1 MAIDSFRLAAESDK
15 PSFLFGTVTKNTS
28 RVEPEPRQRVGASS
42 RESFGVN
49 ATFKTALAMSIVIV
63 GAIVIY
69 ETFHQDSWWYGS
81 GVAMA
86 WGATVSWVRNLI

>member
-1 MAIDSFRLAAESDK
+1 M
-15 PSFLFGTVTKNTS
+15 
-28 RVEPEPRQRVGASS
+28 EPEPRQRVGASS

-69 ETFHQDSWWYGS
+69 ETVHQDSWWYGS

>member
-1 MAIDSFRLAAESDK
+1 
-15 PSFLFGTVTKNTS
+15 
-28 RVEPEPRQRVGASS
+28 
-42 RESFGVN
+42 
-49 ATFKTALAMSIVIV
+49 MSIVIV

-81 GVAMA
+81 GFAMA

>member
-1 MAIDSFRLAAESDK
+1 
-15 PSFLFGTVTKNTS
+15 
-28 RVEPEPRQRVGASS
+28 VEPKPRQRVGASS
-42 RESFGVN
+42 REQFGVN
-49 ATFKTALAMSIVIV
+49 ATVKTALAMSIVIV

-81 GVAMA
+81 SLAMA

>member
-1 MAIDSFRLAAESDK
+1 M
-15 PSFLFGTVTKNTS
+15 TKNTS
-28 RVEPEPRQRVGASS
+28 RMEPEPRRRVGASS
-42 RESFGVN
+42 RESYGVN

-69 ETFHQDSWWYGS
+69 ETFHQDSWLYDS
-81 GVAMA
+81 GMAMA

>member
-15 PSFLFGTVTKNTS
+15 ASFCFATVAKNTF
-28 RVEPEPRQRVGASS
+28 RMEPRQRVGASS

-63 GAIVIY
+63 GATVIY
-69 ETFHQDSWWYGS
+69 ETFHQESWLYDSGM
-81 GVAMA
+81 AMA
-86 WGATVSWVRNLI
+86 WGATVCWVRNLI